1 MLDETVSRRAG
12 AHRRPPAEQSFASH
26 EVIAGDLGLGLILV
40 CDHARSALPPG
51 YGTLGLPESA
61 FARHIAYDIG
71 VEGVTRGLCREL
83 GAPAVIAGFSR
94 LLIDP
99 NRGLD
104 DPTLIMQLSDG
115 TIVPGN
121 VGISRAERERRI
133 ARYYRPYHRAIA
145 ALIEAGLARGR
156 PPALLSIHSFTP
168 AWKGVAR
175 PWHAGVLWHGDGRLA
190 APLLAALR
198 GDRRLVIGDNEPYS
212 GGLDGDT
219 LDVHATRRGLVSA
232 LVEIRQDLIA
242 DEAGIREWTD
252 RLAGLLPEIVAGHV
266 TDAREPGVKPCS
278 TTAPAASS
286 RRRPSASS
294 STICAVAP
302 MSRTSTS

>member
-1 MLDETVSRRAG
+1 MLDETVGRRAG
-12 AHRRPPAEQSFASH
+12 VHRRPPAEQSFASH

-40 CDHARSALPPG
+40 CDHARSVLPPG
-51 YGTLGLPESA
+51 YRTLGLPASE

-71 VEGVTRGLCREL
+71 VEAVTRGLCRVL
-83 GAPAVIAGFSR
+83 GAPAVVAGFSR

-115 TIVPGN
+115 AIVPGN

-133 ARYYRPYHRAIA
+133 ARYYRPYHQAIDALIDA
-145 ALIEAGLARGR
+145 ALGRGR
-156 PPALLSIHSFTP
+156 PPAILSIHSFTP
-168 AWKGVAR
+168 TWKGVPR

-190 APLLAALR
+190 APLLAGLR
-198 GDRRLVIGDNEPYS
+198 RDRGLVIGDNEPYS

-219 LDVHATRRGLVSA
+219 LDVHATGRGLANA

-242 DEAGIREWTD
+242 DEAGAGDWTE
-252 RLAGLLPEIVAGHV
+252 RLAGLLPEILAAVAAPR
-266 TDAREPGVKPCS
+266 DQRLQPGVKQ
-278 TTAPAASS
+278 
-286 RRRPSASS
+286 
-294 STICAVAP
+294 
-302 MSRTSTS
+302 